1 MVLLIISLVLL
12 NELAKIEN
20 SAMRHTENLV
30 LWQIHHLLC
39 HLVLFCLPLSTSCF
53 FFLIQRECCS
63 LRDLFHV
70 YYSRTQF
77 KMEGIKIVQKT
88 FHV

>member
-53 FFLIQRECCS
+53 FFLI
-63 LRDLFHV
+63 
-70 YYSRTQF
+70 
-77 KMEGIKIVQKT
+77 
-88 FHV
+88 